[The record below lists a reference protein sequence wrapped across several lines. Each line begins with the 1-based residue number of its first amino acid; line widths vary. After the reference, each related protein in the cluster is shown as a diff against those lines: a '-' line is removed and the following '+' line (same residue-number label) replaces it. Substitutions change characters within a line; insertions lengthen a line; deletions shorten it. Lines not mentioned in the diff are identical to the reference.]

1 MWHPASEAL
10 PNIDATVA
18 EQAIHLFDR
27 VLGHQAACL
36 RQGLANHRDGQRSP
50 GHDAQRGRGERVHAL
65 CVEAVAVQA
74 VNERADVAVITGAS
88 GAIGSASA
96 QRLAQAGAKV
106 LVGYNTKP
114 DQADAVVKSLPGSGH
129 RTIRIPMLETSL
141 IREAAAFVENEY
153 GRCDVLVN
161 SAGFTRMIPH
171 SDLEALDDDLIDAIF
186 AANVRGPFATI
197 RAFAP
202 LMKRSGDAVIVNIS
216 SVAAIVG
223 TGSNIAYGGSKAVL
237 DTMALSLARVLGPEI
252 RVLTVSPAAVD
263 TAFVPGRTTAMVEKV
278 ASTTPLKRVVQAD
291 EVAQAVMAAV
301 VHLTSTTG
309 WIIPVDGG
317 KLVG

>member
-1 MWHPASEAL
+1 MNL
-10 PNIDATVA
+10 QDK
-18 EQAIHLFDR
+18 
-27 VLGHQAACL
+27 
-36 RQGLANHRDGQRSP
+36 
-50 GHDAQRGRGERVHAL
+50 
-65 CVEAVAVQA
+65 
-74 VNERADVAVITGAS
+74 VAVITGGS

-96 QRLAQAGAKV
+96 QRLAQAGAKIV
-106 LVGYNTKP
+106 VGYNTKSE
-114 DQADAVVKSLPGSGH
+114 QADAVVKALPGSGH
-129 RTIRIPMLETSL
+129 RAIRIPMLETAL
-141 IREAAAFVENEY
+141 IRQAASIVEKDY
-153 GRCDVLVN
+153 GRCDVLIN

-171 SDLEALDDDLIDAIF
+171 TDLEALTDELIDAIF

-202 LMKRSGDAVIVNIS
+202 LMRKSGDAVIVNIS

-223 TGSNIAYGGSKAVL
+223 TGSNIAYGGSKAAL

-291 EVAQAVMAAV
+291 EVAHAVMAAV
-301 VHLTSTTG
+301 VNLTSTTG

>member
-1 MWHPASEAL
+1 
-10 PNIDATVA
+10 
-18 EQAIHLFDR
+18 
-27 VLGHQAACL
+27 
-36 RQGLANHRDGQRSP
+36 
-50 GHDAQRGRGERVHAL
+50 
-65 CVEAVAVQA
+65 
-74 VNERADVAVITGAS
+74 
-88 GAIGSASA
+88 
-96 QRLAQAGAKV
+96 
-106 LVGYNTKP
+106 
-114 DQADAVVKSLPGSGH
+114 VVKTLPGSGH
-129 RTIRIPMLETSL
+129 RAIRIPMLETPL
-141 IREAAAFVENEY
+141 INEAAGIVERAY

-161 SAGFTRMIPH
+161 CAGFTRMIPH
-171 SDLEALDDDLIDAIF
+171 ANLEALTDELIDSIF

-197 RAFAP
+197 RAFVP
-202 LMKRSGDAVIVNIS
+202 LMKQSGDAVIVNIS

-223 TGSNIAYGGSKAVL
+223 TGSNIAYGGSKAAL

-278 ASTTPLKRVVQAD
+278 AATTPLKRVVQAD

-301 VHLTSTTG
+301 VNLTATTG

>member
-1 MWHPASEAL
+1 MDL
-10 PNIDATVA
+10 KDK
-18 EQAIHLFDR
+18 
-27 VLGHQAACL
+27 
-36 RQGLANHRDGQRSP
+36 
-50 GHDAQRGRGERVHAL
+50 
-65 CVEAVAVQA
+65 
-74 VNERADVAVITGAS
+74 VAVITGGS
-88 GAIGSASA
+88 GVIGSASA
-96 QRLAQAGAKV
+96 RRLAQAGAKIV
-106 LVGYNTKP
+106 IGYNTNAG
-114 DQADAVVKSLPGSGH
+114 QAQAVADALPGTGH
-129 RTIRIPMLETSL
+129 RAIRIPMLDTAL
-141 IREAAAFVENEY
+141 IREAAAVVEAEY

-171 SDLEALDDDLIDAIF
+171 MDLDALTDDLIDSIF

-197 RAFAP
+197 RAFVP
-202 LMKRSGDAVIVNIS
+202 LMKRAGDAAIVNIS

-223 TGSNIAYGGSKAVL
+223 TGSNIAYGGSKAAL

-263 TAFVPGRTTAMVEKV
+263 TAFVPGRTTAMVERV
-278 ASTTPLKRVVQAD
+278 AATTPLKRVVQAD

-301 VHLTSTTG
+301 VNLTATTG

>member
-1 MWHPASEAL
+1 MDL
-10 PNIDATVA
+10 KDK
-18 EQAIHLFDR
+18 
-27 VLGHQAACL
+27 
-36 RQGLANHRDGQRSP
+36 
-50 GHDAQRGRGERVHAL
+50 
-65 CVEAVAVQA
+65 
-74 VNERADVAVITGAS
+74 VAVITGGS
-88 GAIGSASA
+88 GAIGAASA
-96 QRLAQAGAKV
+96 QRLARAGAKIV
-106 LVGYNTKP
+106 VGYNSKP
-114 DQADAVVKSLPGSGH
+114 DQAETVVKSLPGSGH
-129 RTIRIPMLETSL
+129 RTMRIPMLETPL
-141 IREAAAFVENEY
+141 IREAAAIVERDY

-171 SDLEALDDDLIDAIF
+171 ADLEALTDDLIDSIF

-223 TGSNIAYGGSKAVL
+223 TGSNIAYGASKAAL

-263 TAFVPGRTTAMVEKV
+263 TAFVPGRTTAMVERV
-278 ASTTPLKRVVQAD
+278 AASTPLKRVVQAD

-301 VHLTSTTG
+301 VNLTSSTG

>member
-1 MWHPASEAL
+1 MDL
-10 PNIDATVA
+10 QDK
-18 EQAIHLFDR
+18 
-27 VLGHQAACL
+27 
-36 RQGLANHRDGQRSP
+36 
-50 GHDAQRGRGERVHAL
+50 
-65 CVEAVAVQA
+65 
-74 VNERADVAVITGAS
+74 VAVITGGS
-88 GAIGSASA
+88 GAIGAASA
-96 QRLAQAGAKV
+96 HRLARAGAKIV
-106 LVGYNTKP
+106 VGYNSKP
-114 DQADAVVKSLPGSGH
+114 DQAESVVKSLSGSGH
-129 RTIRIPMLETSL
+129 RAMRIPMLETPM
-141 IREAAAFVENEY
+141 IREAAALVEREY

-171 SDLEALDDDLIDAIF
+171 ADLEALTDDLIDSIF
-186 AANVRGPFATI
+186 VANVRGPFATI
-197 RAFAP
+197 RSFAP

-223 TGSNIAYGGSKAVL
+223 TGSNIAYGASKAAL

-263 TAFVPGRTTAMVEKV
+263 TAFVPGRTTAMVERV
-278 ASTTPLKRVVQAD
+278 AATTPLKRVVQAD

-301 VHLTSTTG
+301 VNLTSSTG

>member
-1 MWHPASEAL
+1 MDL
-10 PNIDATVA
+10 QDK
-18 EQAIHLFDR
+18 
-27 VLGHQAACL
+27 
-36 RQGLANHRDGQRSP
+36 
-50 GHDAQRGRGERVHAL
+50 
-65 CVEAVAVQA
+65 
-74 VNERADVAVITGAS
+74 VAVITGGS
-88 GAIGSASA
+88 GAIGAASA
-96 QRLAQAGAKV
+96 HRLAQAGAKIV
-106 LVGYNTKP
+106 VGYNSKP
-114 DQADAVVKSLPGSGH
+114 DQAESVVKSLPGSGH
-129 RTIRIPMLETSL
+129 RAMRIPMLETPL
-141 IREAAAFVENEY
+141 IREAATIVERDY

-171 SDLEALDDDLIDAIF
+171 ADLEALTDDLIDSIF

-223 TGSNIAYGGSKAVL
+223 TGSNIAYGASKAAL

-263 TAFVPGRTTAMVEKV
+263 TAFVPGRTTAMVERV
-278 ASTTPLKRVVQAD
+278 AASTPLKRVVQAD

-301 VHLTSTTG
+301 VNLTATTG

>member
-1 MWHPASEAL
+1 MDL
-10 PNIDATVA
+10 QDK
-18 EQAIHLFDR
+18 
-27 VLGHQAACL
+27 
-36 RQGLANHRDGQRSP
+36 
-50 GHDAQRGRGERVHAL
+50 
-65 CVEAVAVQA
+65 
-74 VNERADVAVITGAS
+74 VAVITGGS
-88 GAIGSASA
+88 GAIGAASA
-96 QRLAQAGAKV
+96 LRMAQAGAKIV
-106 LVGYNTKP
+106 VGYNSKP
-114 DQADAVVKSLPGSGH
+114 DQAESVAKSLPGAGH
-129 RTIRIPMLETSL
+129 RTMRIPMLETPL
-141 IREAAAFVENEY
+141 IREAATIVEREY

-171 SDLEALDDDLIDAIF
+171 ADLEALTDDLIDSIF
-186 AANVRGPFATI
+186 AANVRGPFATV

-202 LMKRSGDAVIVNIS
+202 LMKQSGDAVIVNIS

-223 TGSNIAYGGSKAVL
+223 TGSNIAYGASKAAL

-263 TAFVPGRTTAMVEKV
+263 TAFVPGRTTAMVERV
-278 ASTTPLKRVVQAD
+278 AATTPLKRVVQAD

-301 VHLTSTTG
+301 VNLTSSTG

>member
-1 MWHPASEAL
+1 MDL
-10 PNIDATVA
+10 KDK
-18 EQAIHLFDR
+18 
-27 VLGHQAACL
+27 
-36 RQGLANHRDGQRSP
+36 
-50 GHDAQRGRGERVHAL
+50 
-65 CVEAVAVQA
+65 
-74 VNERADVAVITGAS
+74 VAVITGGS
-88 GAIGSASA
+88 GAIGAASA
-96 QRLAQAGAKV
+96 LRMAAAGAKIV
-106 LVGYNTKP
+106 IGYNSKP
-114 DQADAVVKSLPGSGH
+114 DQAEAVVKSLAGSGH
-129 RTIRIPMLETSL
+129 RSIRIPMLETPL
-141 IREAAAFVENEY
+141 IREAASIVEKEY

-171 SDLEALDDDLIDAIF
+171 HDLEALTDELIDSIF
-186 AANVRGPFATI
+186 AANVRGPFATV

-202 LMKRSGDAVIVNIS
+202 LMKKSGDAVIVNIS

-223 TGSNIAYGGSKAVL
+223 TGSNIAYGGSKAAL
-237 DTMALSLARVLGPEI
+237 DTMALSLARILGPEI

-278 ASTTPLKRVVQAD
+278 ASTTPLKRVVKAD

-301 VHLTSTTG
+301 VNLTSTTG

>member
-1 MWHPASEAL
+1 MNL
-10 PNIDATVA
+10 KDK
-18 EQAIHLFDR
+18 
-27 VLGHQAACL
+27 
-36 RQGLANHRDGQRSP
+36 
-50 GHDAQRGRGERVHAL
+50 
-65 CVEAVAVQA
+65 
-74 VNERADVAVITGAS
+74 VAVIAGGS

-96 QRLAQAGAKV
+96 KRLAQAGAKV
-106 LVGYNTKP
+106 IIGYNSKP
-114 DQADAVVKSLPGSGH
+114 ERADAVLKTLPGNGH
-129 RTIRIPMLETSL
+129 RAIRIPMQETPL
-141 IREAAAFVENEY
+141 IREAAAIIERDY

-171 SDLEALDDDLIDAIF
+171 SDLEALTDDLIDQIF

-202 LMKRSGDAVIVNIS
+202 LLKKSGDAVIINIS

-223 TGSNIAYGGSKAVL
+223 TGSNIAYGGSKAAL

-263 TAFVPGRTTAMVEKV
+263 TAFVPGRTTAMVERV
-278 ASTTPLKRVVQAD
+278 AATTPLKRVVKAD

-301 VHLTSTTG
+301 VNLTSSTG

>member
-1 MWHPASEAL
+1 MNL
-10 PNIDATVA
+10 KDK
-18 EQAIHLFDR
+18 
-27 VLGHQAACL
+27 
-36 RQGLANHRDGQRSP
+36 
-50 GHDAQRGRGERVHAL
+50 
-65 CVEAVAVQA
+65 
-74 VNERADVAVITGAS
+74 VAVITGGS

-96 QRLAQAGAKV
+96 LRLAQAGAKIV
-106 LVGYNTKP
+106 IGYNTKA
-114 DQADAVVKSLPGSGH
+114 DQARAVVAALPGAGH
-129 RTIRIPMLETSL
+129 RAIRIPMLDTAL
-141 IREAAAFVENEY
+141 IREAAAVVETEY

-171 SDLEALDDDLIDAIF
+171 IDLDALTDELIDSIF

-197 RAFAP
+197 RAFVP
-202 LMKRSGDAVIVNIS
+202 SMRRSGDAVIVNIS

-223 TGSNIAYGGSKAVL
+223 TGSNIAYGGSKAAL

-263 TAFVPGRTTAMVEKV
+263 TAFVPGRTTAMVERV
-278 ASTTPLKRVVQAD
+278 AATTPLKRVVQAD

-301 VHLTSTTG
+301 VNLTATTG
-309 WIIPVDGG
+309 WVIPVDGG

>member
-1 MWHPASEAL
+1 MDL
-10 PNIDATVA
+10 KDK
-18 EQAIHLFDR
+18 
-27 VLGHQAACL
+27 
-36 RQGLANHRDGQRSP
+36 
-50 GHDAQRGRGERVHAL
+50 
-65 CVEAVAVQA
+65 
-74 VNERADVAVITGAS
+74 VAVITGGS
-88 GAIGSASA
+88 GAIGATCA
-96 QRLAQAGAKV
+96 RRLAEGGAKIV
-106 LVGYNTKP
+106 VGYNTKP
-114 DQADAVVKSLPGSGH
+114 DQAAAVVASLPGSGH
-129 RTIRIPMLETSL
+129 STIRIPMLETHL
-141 IREAAAFVENEY
+141 IREAAATVERDY

-171 SDLEALDDDLIDAIF
+171 HDLEALTDELIDAIF

-197 RAFAP
+197 RAFAA

-216 SVAAIVG
+216 SIAAIVG
-223 TGSNIAYGGSKAVL
+223 TGSNIAYGGSKAAL
-237 DTMALSLARVLGPEI
+237 DTMALSLARILGPEI

-263 TAFVPGRTTAMVEKV
+263 TAFVPGRTTAMVERV
-278 ASTTPLKRVVQAD
+278 AATTPLKRVVQAD

>member
-1 MWHPASEAL
+1 MDL
-10 PNIDATVA
+10 K
-18 EQAIHLFDR
+18 
-27 VLGHQAACL
+27 GK
-36 RQGLANHRDGQRSP
+36 
-50 GHDAQRGRGERVHAL
+50 
-65 CVEAVAVQA
+65 VAV
-74 VNERADVAVITGAS
+74 VAGAS

-96 QRLAQAGAKV
+96 RRLAQAGAKII
-106 LVGYNTKP
+106 VGYNSKP
-114 DQADAVVKSLPGSGH
+114 EQADAGAKALPGSGH
-129 RTIRIPMLETSL
+129 RTIRIPMLETPV
-141 IREAAAFVENEY
+141 IRDAAAIVEREY

-171 SDLEALDDDLIDAIF
+171 TDLEALTDDLIDQIL

-197 RAFAP
+197 RAFVP
-202 LMKRSGDAVIVNIS
+202 LMKKSGDAVIVNIS
-216 SVAAIVG
+216 SIAAIVG
-223 TGSNIAYGGSKAVL
+223 SGSNIAYGGSKAAM

-278 ASTTPLKRVVQAD
+278 ASTTPLKRVVKAD

-301 VHLTSTTG
+301 VNLTSTTG